1 MWSGTVPGTAPER
14 SSGTRRTAH
23 SNPAS
28 PGHACQRS
36 AAGALAGTAAR
47 LANAATAVTAAATS
61 PALLLTFLTV
71 NHWPLGWAL
80 LATFFGVVA
89 FRGLID
95 VVAHWLIPRPS
106 LWGSDEAERHE
117 DAIARRRRWF
127 WRGKFRTAM
136 FLVVFSFLA

>member
-36 AAGALAGTAAR
+36 AAGALAG
-47 LANAATAVTAAATS
+47 
-61 PALLLTFLTV
+61 ALRPSSFV
-71 NHWPLGWAL
+71 
-80 LATFFGVVA
+80 VVA
-89 FRGLID
+89 FLALID
-95 VVAHWLIPRPS
+95 VVAHWLSPRPS

-136 FLVVFSFLA
+136 FLVVFSFLALVALNLILR